1 MFMTATNLL
10 LISIFTLVAIQNS
23 HSKEPKSYCYEYS
36 NKENTLPEI
45 KNLKLSWSDSDSS
58 SSLLIVES
66 QNNQVFVSELI
77 CSEFPKL
84 GKCGLFDDGGEFEIF
99 KINSNRTKI
108 LLKILGQIKPE
119 NVMPEDYQYLSI
131 RRNINSKPR
140 LVILEIAED
149 KKCNID
155 EEY

>member
-1 MFMTATNLL
+1 MTAINLL
-10 LISIFTLVAIQNS
+10 LISTLIFVTVQES

-36 NKENTLPEI
+36 NKDNLLPEI
-45 KNLKLSWSDSDSS
+45 KNLKLSWSDSDSL

-66 QNNQVFVSELI
+66 QSNQAFVSELI
-77 CSEFPKL
+77 CSEFPRL

-131 RRNINSKPR
+131 RRTTDSKPR
-140 LVILEIAED
+140 LVILEITED